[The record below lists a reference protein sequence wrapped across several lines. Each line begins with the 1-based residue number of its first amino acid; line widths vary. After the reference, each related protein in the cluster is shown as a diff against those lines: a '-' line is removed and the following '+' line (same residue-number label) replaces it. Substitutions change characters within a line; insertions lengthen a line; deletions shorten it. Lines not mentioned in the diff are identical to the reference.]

1 MVSLESAR
9 SFALSLDEV
18 VEGPHHDVVSFK
30 VKSKIFMTM
39 NAKENR
45 ICIRLSPV
53 DQSVFSAFDSSVIF
67 PVPNGWGKYGW
78 TLINLKK
85 VKKEMLKDAV
95 TTAYCHVAPPKLAA
109 KYLEF

>member
-1 MVSLESAR
+1 
-9 SFALSLDEV
+9 
-18 VEGPHHDVVSFK
+18 
-30 VKSKIFMTM
+30 MTM

-45 ICIRLSPV
+45 ICIRLNSV
-53 DQSVFSAFDSSVIF
+53 DQSVFASFDVSVIY
-67 PVPNGWGKYGW
+67 PVPNAWGKYGW

-109 KYLEF
+109 KYSEF

>member
-1 MVSLESAR
+1 MVPLDLAR
-9 SFALSLDEV
+9 NFALSFDHVL
-18 VEGPHHDVVSFK
+18 EGSHRDVVSFK

-53 DQSVFSAFDSSVIF
+53 DQNVFSAFDSSVIY

-109 KYLEF
+109 KYQEI